1 MNIRYKTLTIIGI
14 AFVILLIVL
23 ICISHLVILG
33 GFTQLETEDVE
44 VNVKRSLNELSNT
57 LDWLNATAGD
67 WAPWDD
73 TYRFIQDHN
82 DEYIQ
87 SNLSDATLT
96 TLGVNF
102 MIFINLTGEI
112 VYAKN
117 VDFISGSA
125 APFPDD
131 LIKKIASNRFL
142 LTHHSGSKSSKAG
155 LVRLSS
161 LPAYLISR
169 PILKSDFSGPSQ
181 GTLLVGRY
189 IDRVEIEQLSQKTHL
204 QISILPLQSSSLDLA
219 DQDAYVALTEGPEQI
234 VIQRRNAATI
244 AGYALQQDIF
254 GKPAF
259 IVKIELPRKIADHGR
274 MTLVYYVL
282 SLLTT
287 GLVSMILITRLLD
300 TTVLSPLS
308 DLSNKVRE
316 IGIHGDA
323 SQRLCIRKQDE
334 LGHLANTINLML
346 EHLLETRKNLEV
358 ANRVKSD
365 FLSIISH
372 ELRTPLV
379 PIISNAELLLWEEEE
394 NNTVGQRKECLQ
406 DILKYSRELQ
416 HLIND
421 ILDLANLEAGEM
433 ELSWSAVDLGRL
445 LENSVHIV
453 KEKARKRQISLTLH
467 VQDLPETMK
476 ADESKLKQ
484 VFHSL
489 LSNAIKFTPDG
500 GSVTLTAQMNSTNDG
515 THPVVEIC
523 VQDTGIG
530 MEQAEIQRI
539 FHPFEQLE
547 NPLTRKYSG
556 AGLGLTLAQKIIA
569 LHGGTITAESEGKGK
584 GSLFRVLLPTKGL
597 L

>member
-1 MNIRYKTLTIIGI
+1 MNIRQKTLTIIGI
-14 AFVILLIVL
+14 AFVILLVVL
-23 ICISHLVILG
+23 TLISHLVILG
-33 GFTQLETEDVE
+33 GFTQLETEDVK

-73 TYRFIQDHN
+73 TYYFIQNHN
-82 DEYIQ
+82 EEYIQ

-96 TLGVNF
+96 TLGINF
-102 MIFINLTGEI
+102 MIFINLNGEI

-125 APFPDD
+125 VPFPDD
-131 LIKKIASNRFL
+131 LIKRIASNRFL
-142 LTHHSGSKSSKAG
+142 LTHSDTESSKAG
-155 LVRLSS
+155 LITLSS
-161 LPAYLISR
+161 LPVYLISR
-169 PILKSDFSGPSQ
+169 PILKSDFSGPIQ

-189 IDRVEIEQLSQKTHL
+189 IDRTEIEQLSQKTHL
-204 QISILPLQSSSLDLA
+204 QMSILPLQSSSLELA
-219 DQDAYVALTEGPEQI
+219 DQEAYVALTEDPEQI
-234 VIQRRNAATI
+234 IIQRRDSTTI
-244 AGYALQQDIF
+244 AGYALQHDIF

-274 MTLVYYVL
+274 MTLVYYIL

-287 GLVSMILITRLLD
+287 GLVSMILIRRLLD
-300 TTVLSPLS
+300 TIVLSPLTE
-308 DLSNKVRE
+308 LSNKVRE
-316 IGIHGDA
+316 IGTHGDA

-334 LGHLANTINLML
+334 LGHLAHTINLML

-379 PIISNAELLLWEEEE
+379 PIISNTELLLWEEEE
-394 NNTVGQRKECLQ
+394 NNRVGHQKEYLQ
-406 DILKYSRELQ
+406 DILKYSQELH

-421 ILDLANLEAGEM
+421 ILDLSNLETGEM
-433 ELSWSAVDLGRL
+433 ELSMSAVDLRRL
-445 LENSVHIV
+445 LENSLNIV
-453 KEKARKRQISLTLH
+453 KEKARKHQISLSLNL
-467 VQDLPETMK
+467 QDLPTTMN
-476 ADESKLKQ
+476 ADERKLKQ
-484 VFHSL
+484 VLYSL

-500 GSVTLTAQMNSTNDG
+500 GSVTLTAQMNPSNDK
-515 THPVVEIC
+515 TRPVVEIC

-547 NPLTRKYSG
+547 HPLTRKYSG
-556 AGLGLTLAQKIIA
+556 AGLGLTLAQKIIE
-569 LHGGTITAESEGKGK
+569 LHGGTIAAESGGKGK
-584 GSLFRVLLPTKGL
+584 GSLFCIRLPIDR
-597 L
+597 